1 MASGEPPDVTPR
13 LFGSSTSRPLQT
25 GTVVAMAD
33 DRIWTAAE
41 LERLTPDE
49 RHRVINEGIV
59 TDLNQLSPEFLARV
73 RAKGR
78 ALLEE
83 RGLIAPR
90 SDGG

>member
-1 MASGEPPDVTPR
+1 
-13 LFGSSTSRPLQT
+13 
-25 GTVVAMAD
+25 MAD
-33 DRIWTAAE
+33 DHIWTAAE

-59 TDLNQLSPEFLARV
+59 TDLDQLSPDFLARV

-90 SDGG
+90 NDGG

>member
-1 MASGEPPDVTPR
+1 
-13 LFGSSTSRPLQT
+13 
-25 GTVVAMAD
+25 MAD

-49 RHRVINEGIV
+49 RQRLLNERVV
-59 TDLNQLSPEFLARV
+59 TDLSEVPPEFLAKV

-83 RGLIAPR
+83 RGLVSR
-90 SDGG
+90 QGDGG

>member
-1 MASGEPPDVTPR
+1 V
-13 LFGSSTSRPLQT
+13 
-25 GTVVAMAD
+25 AD

-49 RHRVINEGIV
+49 RQRLLNERVVN
-59 TDLNQLSPEFLARV
+59 DLSKVPPEFLAKV

-83 RGLIAPR
+83 RGLVSR
-90 SDGG
+90 QGDGG

>member
-1 MASGEPPDVTPR
+1 MGEDKVW
-13 LFGSSTSRPLQT
+13 G
-25 GTVVAMAD
+25 
-33 DRIWTAAE
+33 AAE

-59 TDLNQLSPEFLARV
+59 TDLEELPPDFLARV

-78 ALLEE
+78 ALMED
-83 RGLIAPR
+83 RGHVAPH

>member
-1 MASGEPPDVTPR
+1 M
-13 LFGSSTSRPLQT
+13 
-25 GTVVAMAD
+25 D

-49 RHRVINEGIV
+49 RQRLLNERVV
-59 TDLNQLSPEFLARV
+59 TDLSEVPPEFLAKV

-83 RGLIAPR
+83 RGLVSR
-90 SDGG
+90 QGDGG

>member
-1 MASGEPPDVTPR
+1 
-13 LFGSSTSRPLQT
+13 
-25 GTVVAMAD
+25 MAD
-33 DRIWTAAE
+33 DHIWTAAE

-59 TDLNQLSPEFLARV
+59 TDLGQLTPEFLARV

>member
-1 MASGEPPDVTPR
+1 
-13 LFGSSTSRPLQT
+13 
-25 GTVVAMAD
+25 MAD

-59 TDLNQLSPEFLARV
+59 TDLDQLSPEFLARV

-78 ALLEE
+78 TLLEE

-90 SDGG
+90 SDCG